1 MRWVWAGDGFD
12 IMNIYSRKEDT
23 MKSTEVRNGFLQFF
37 RAKGLPVVPSSTLI
51 PHNDPTL
58 LFTSAGMVQFKANFM
73 GIDKRLKN
81 ACSCQK
87 CVRTTDIDSVGFTER
102 HLTFFEML
110 GNFSFGDYFKQEAIA
125 WAWEY
130 LTGVLKI
137 SPDKLYV
144 SIYKGGIAPRDEEA
158 YQAWK
163 KYVPAERI
171 FELGEA
177 DNFWTMGPTGPC
189 GPCTEIYY
197 DFGDKGCKNPH
208 CDITCGCGRFVEI
221 WNIVFESY
229 NRQEDGSLQPL
240 SHNNI
245 DTGMGLE
252 RLCMVLQKKQNIFE
266 TDLFTPLTEQAKQI
280 LHIEGKTKEEIAALR
295 IIADHVRS
303 SSFLI
308 AEGILPSNE
317 GRGYILRR
325 LIRRAARYGK
335 LMGSRQPFL
344 HTLAKQV
351 SGIFEGLYP
360 EIDQNLLHIEEVLK
374 KEEETFL
381 RTLQTGEEK
390 LAALLGKAQ
399 KCLAGEDAFYL
410 HETFGFPLEL
420 TREIAAAKGISVD
433 EKAYEQAKQA
443 AAAKSRS
450 YADEL
455 SKEKVKRLQQLEQ
468 DYPAT
473 QFIGYDTLTQPARV
487 LTLLDADLNEVKQ
500 LSTEGYAIFDKTSFY
515 AESGGQVADTGL
527 VLKDGQAVAQVTDVQ
542 KPIGKV
548 FLHKVNGTLTA
559 GESVVLQVN
568 AALRAR
574 AAANHSA
581 IHVLNAAL
589 RQVFGT
595 GVHQSGSFVSPE
607 RFRFDYTLSKT
618 PSAQEWKQVWQM
630 VQQAIDDALP
640 VACQER
646 PLKDAA
652 KLGAV
657 TLLGET
663 YADPARFVLMGGS
676 FDKPEEKYSL
686 ELCGGTHVTNTAQVI
701 TVVPLKEGSLSA
713 GVRRIEGV
721 AGKAALDYLKQVN
734 TGVEAMAARLTV
746 PVAEVAGRLNQILDE
761 LKEVKKQYTSFREKT
776 LAAGG
781 VAQMTFTMKN
791 GAALVLQNAEG
802 AQVKELRTIADTI
815 GQKYEK
821 ALVVVGTDR
830 DGKRSFVVKMVGQLP
845 NTNAA
850 EVAKQIAQRLNGR
863 AGGRPDFAQGG
874 GEAKDTWQDFARLL
888 QGVL

>member
-1 MRWVWAGDGFD
+1 
-12 IMNIYSRKEDT
+12 
-23 MKSTEVRNGFLQFF
+23 MKSTEVRNGYLNFF
-37 RAKGLPVVPSSTLI
+37 RSKGLPVIPSSSLI

-73 GIDKRLKN
+73 GIDKSLKN

-130 LTGVLKI
+130 LTEVLKI
-137 SPDKLYV
+137 SPDRLYV
-144 SIYKGGIAPRDEEA
+144 SIYKGGIAPRDVEA
-158 YQAWK
+158 YEAWK

-208 CDITCGCGRFVEI
+208 CDITCDCGRFVEI
-221 WNIVFESY
+221 WNVVFESY

-240 SHNNI
+240 PHNNI

-252 RLCMVLQKKQNIFE
+252 RLCMVMQKKQNIFE
-266 TDLFTPLTEQAKQI
+266 TDLFTPLTDEAKKI
-280 LHIEGKTKEEIAALR
+280 LKIEGKTKEEISALR

-335 LMGSRQPFL
+335 LMGSTQPFL
-344 HTLAKQV
+344 YTLAQKV
-351 SGIFEGLYP
+351 SAIFDGLYP
-360 EIDQNLLHIEEVLK
+360 EIDKNLKHIEDVLK
-374 KEEETFL
+374 QEEETFL
-381 RTLQTGEEK
+381 KTLQTGEEK
-390 LAALLGKAQ
+390 LSILLGKGS
-399 KCLAGEDAFYL
+399 KIISGEDAFYL

-420 TREIAAAKGISVD
+420 TREIAAAKGVSVD
-433 EKAYEQAKQA
+433 EKGYEKAKET

-455 SKEKVKRLQQLEQ
+455 SKEKIKRLQQIEQ

-473 QFIGYDTLTQPARV
+473 EFTGYASLKQEATV
-487 LTLLDADLNEVKQ
+487 LTLLDAEFNE
-500 LSTEGYAIFDKTSFY
+500 STKLTGEGYAVFDKTSFY
-515 AESGGQVADTGL
+515 AESGGQVGDKGEIT
-527 VLKDGQAVAQVTDVQ
+527 KDGKTIAQVLDVQ

-548 FLHKVNGTLTA
+548 FLHKVSGTLTK
-559 GESVVLQVN
+559 GEKVSLQVN
-568 AALRAR
+568 ADLRAR
-574 AAANHSA
+574 ATANHSA

-589 RQVFGT
+589 RKVFGT

-618 PSAQEWKQVWQM
+618 PTEQEWKQVWQI
-630 VQQAIDDALP
+630 VQKAIDDALP
-640 VACQER
+640 VACEER
-646 PLKDAA
+646 PLKDSA

-676 FDKPEEKYSL
+676 FEKPEDKYSL
-686 ELCGGTHVTNTAQVI
+686 ELCGGTHVKNTAQVI
-701 TVVPLKEGSLSA
+701 TLVALKEGSLSA
-713 GVRRIEGV
+713 GIRRIEGV
-721 AGKAALDYLKQVN
+721 AGKAAIDYLKKVN
-734 TGVEAMAARLTV
+734 SGVEKMAERLTV
-746 PVAEVAGRLNQILDE
+746 PVNEVGPRLNQILDE
-761 LKEVKKQYTSFREKT
+761 LKEVKKSYAAFREKT

-781 VAQMTFTMKN
+781 VAQMSFTMKN
-791 GAALVLQNAEG
+791 GATLV
-802 AQVKELRTIADTI
+802 
-815 GQKYEK
+815 
-821 ALVVVGTDR
+821 
-830 DGKRSFVVKMVGQLP
+830 
-845 NTNAA
+845 
-850 EVAKQIAQRLNGR
+850 
-863 AGGRPDFAQGG
+863 
-874 GEAKDTWQDFARLL
+874 
-888 QGVL
+888 

>member
-1 MRWVWAGDGFD
+1 
-12 IMNIYSRKEDT
+12 
-23 MKSTEVRNGFLQFF
+23 MKSTEVRNGYLNFF
-37 RAKGLPVVPSSTLI
+37 HSKGLPIIPSSSLI

-73 GIDKRLKN
+73 GIDKSLKN

-110 GNFSFGDYFKQEAIA
+110 GNFSFGDYFKKEAIA

-130 LTGVLKI
+130 LTEVLKI

-158 YQAWK
+158 YQAWLQ
-163 KYVPAERI
+163 YVPKERI

-208 CDITCGCGRFVEI
+208 CDITCDCGRFVEI
-221 WNIVFESY
+221 WNVVFESY
-229 NRQEDGSLQPL
+229 NRLEDGSLQPL
-240 SHNNI
+240 PHNNI

-252 RLCMVLQKKQNIFE
+252 RLCMVMQKKQNIFE
-266 TDLFTPLTEQAKQI
+266 TDLFTPLTDEAKQI
-280 LHIEGKTKEEIAALR
+280 LKIEGKNKIEISALR

-335 LMGSRQPFL
+335 LMGSQQPFL
-344 HTLAKQV
+344 YTLAKKV
-351 SGIFEGLYP
+351 SQIFDGLYP
-360 EIDQNLLHIEEVLK
+360 EIDKNLAHIEDVLK
-374 KEEETFL
+374 QEEETFL
-381 RTLQTGEEK
+381 KTLQTGEEK
-390 LAALLGKAQ
+390 LAQLLAENK
-399 KCLAGEDAFYL
+399 KVLSGEDAFHL

-420 TREIAAAKGISVD
+420 TREIAAAKGVKVD
-433 EKAYEQAKQA
+433 EEGYAKAKEDA
-443 AAAKSRS
+443 AERSRS

-473 QFIGYDTLTQPARV
+473 QFTGYENLTQDAAV
-487 LTLLDADLNEVKQ
+487 LTLLDNEFNEVKK
-500 LSTEGYAIFDKTSFY
+500 LAGEGYAVFDKTSFY
-515 AESGGQVADTGL
+515 AESGGQVGDTG
-527 VLKDGQAVAQVTDVQ
+527 VIAKDGQEIACVLDVQ
-542 KPIGKV
+542 KPIGKI
-548 FLHKVNGTLTA
+548 FIHKINGTL
-559 GESVVLQVN
+559 SVGDKVALQVN
-568 AALRAR
+568 KDLRAR

-618 PSAQEWKQVWQM
+618 PTQDEWKKVWQIT
-630 VQQAIDDALP
+630 QQAIDDALP
-640 VACQER
+640 VVCEER

-676 FDKPEEKYSL
+676 FEKPEEKYSL

-701 TVVPLKEGSLSA
+701 TIVPLKEGSLSA
-713 GVRRIEGV
+713 GVRRIEGA
-721 AGKAALDYLKQVN
+721 AGKAALDYLKKVN
-734 TGVEAMAARLTV
+734 AGVENMAARLMV
-746 PVAEVAGRLNQILDE
+746 PVPEIGARLNQILDE
-761 LKEVKKQYTSFREKT
+761 LKEVKKRYAAFREKT

-781 VAQMTFTMKN
+781 VAQVSFTMKN
-791 GAALVLQNAEG
+791 GATLVLQNAEG
-802 AQVKELRTIADTI
+802 AQPRELRTIADTI
-815 GQKYEK
+815 GQKYQK
-821 ALVVVGTDR
+821 ALVVVSTDR

-845 NTNAA
+845 NTNAL
-850 EVAKQIAQRLNGR
+850 EVAKQIAANLNGR

-874 GEAKDTWQDFARLL
+874 GEAKDGWQNFMASLKET
-888 QGVL
+888 V